1 MRIIQLYGGIHMFWI
16 GTLFG
21 MIIMAIA
28 MIGVVDL
35 IEREE
40 MEDEYETEYYII
52 YK

>member
-1 MRIIQLYGGIHMFWI
+1 MFWFV
-16 GTLFG
+16 TLFV
-21 MIIMAIA
+21 MIFVAIA
-28 MIGVVDL
+28 LMGVADM

>member
-1 MRIIQLYGGIHMFWI
+1 MFWFV
-16 GTLFG
+16 LMFV
-21 MIIMAIA
+21 MIFVAIA
-28 MIGVVDL
+28 LMGVVDM